1 MTEELELTPQEAGAK
16 GGKARAKRLTR
27 SERAEIARQGAR
39 AKWAKEGVEINEAI
53 PVAYGSADRPLRIG
67 KARIPCYVLQD
78 GRRVLSQ
85 RGLQSALGLSTGGGR
100 GRARR
105 LTAILNSLAR
115 KGVNTNDL
123 IARTSSDL
131 KFVPERGGNPALGYE
146 ATILEDL
153 CHVIIEADNAGKL
166 AANQKNLA
174 EQAKILQR
182 AFAKVGVIALVDEAT
197 GFQKDR
203 PAHALAEILDAFIA
217 KELRPWV
224 RRFPF
229 EFYQEIYRLKGW
241 DTSDLTPGSPKPA
254 EVARATVD
262 LIYRRIGPS
271 GILKTLRKLTPRS
284 EKGYLKNKLH
294 SWLTP
299 DIGDPKLD
307 ALIGK
312 VIAVMKLSDNWPH
325 LLQNL
330 ERAGVR
336 KYTDNLELPFSDSRF
351 ALPVSSASSSP
362 SDEVSRAS

>member
-1 MTEELELTPQEAGAK
+1 MADELELTPQEAGAK
-16 GGKARAKRLTR
+16 GGKVRAQRLTR
-27 SERAEIARQGAR
+27 RQRAEIARQGAR
-39 AKWAKEGVEINEAI
+39 AKWAKEGVEINEPV
-53 PVAYGSADRPLRIG
+53 PVAYGSPDRPLRIG
-67 KARIPCYVLQD
+67 NAQIPCYVLQD
-78 GRRVLSQ
+78 GRRVFSQ
-85 RGLQSALGLSTGGGR
+85 RGLQAALGLSTGGGT
-100 GRARR
+100 GRSRR
-105 LTAILNSLAR
+105 LTAILGSLAR
-115 KGVNTNDL
+115 KGVDTTGL
-123 IARTSSDL
+123 SARTSTDL
-131 KFVPERGGNPALGYE
+131 RFVPERGGNPALGYE

-153 CHVIIEADNAGKL
+153 CQVIIEADNAGKL

-174 EQAKILQR
+174 EQARILQR
-182 AFAKVGVIALVDEAT
+182 GFAKVGVIALVDEAT

-254 EVARATVD
+254 EVAKVTVD

-312 VIAVMKLSDNWPH
+312 VITTMRLSDDWTH
-325 LLQNL
+325 LMQNL
-330 ERAGVR
+330 ERAGIR
-336 KYTDNLELPFSDSRF
+336 KYTDNFELPFPESHQ
-351 ALPVSSASSSP
+351 L
-362 SDEVSRAS
+362 RAP